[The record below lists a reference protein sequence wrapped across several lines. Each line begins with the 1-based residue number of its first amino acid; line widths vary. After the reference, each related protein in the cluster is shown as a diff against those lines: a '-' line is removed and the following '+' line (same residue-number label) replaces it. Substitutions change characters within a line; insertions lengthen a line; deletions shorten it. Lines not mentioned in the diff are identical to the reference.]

1 MDKFSQEL
9 KKYNLV
15 CYFCA
20 CHMDK
25 ENVNKKCVLNT
36 AEAEGIKIISFSNL
50 VDKVYTSEQPP
61 VDCVGNDRHFFS
73 KPFGE

>member
-1 MDKFSQEL
+1 
-9 KKYNLV
+9 
-15 CYFCA
+15 
-20 CHMDK
+20 MDK